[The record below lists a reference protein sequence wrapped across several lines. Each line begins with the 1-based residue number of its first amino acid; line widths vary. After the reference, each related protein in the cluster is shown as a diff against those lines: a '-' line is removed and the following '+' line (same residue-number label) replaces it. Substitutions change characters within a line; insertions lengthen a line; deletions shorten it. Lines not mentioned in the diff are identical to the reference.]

1 MIEFF
6 IGILRTIGCFFLT
19 FMVAFLASASGV
31 LLGGQR
37 AWEYWRGAWS
47 RVHLFFL
54 GAKVEVSGKENL
66 KGPAVFIS
74 NHESVVDLF
83 TIGSICPKKTTYI
96 SKKEVARFP
105 FVGVIM
111 RMGGCIFIDRSNTR
125 SAIESIRIGLQE
137 RRENYSIIVFPE
149 GTRTAVEEGLKPFKR
164 GCMHVSM
171 EAGIP
176 IVPIGH
182 AGAADYANGKS
193 IFMKKG
199 GTIFVE
205 VGEPIDTSDWTQDNA
220 REQMNFL
227 HQRVQDLIE
236 KAKLKKLAEKK
247 DLKQGVK
254 DNDFSAK
261 SL

>member
-19 FMVAFLASASGV
+19 FVVAFLASASG
-31 LLGGQR
+31 LFLGGQR

-47 RVHLFFL
+47 RAHLFFL
-54 GAKVEVSGKENL
+54 GAKVKVGGKENL
-66 KGPAVFIS
+66 KGPAVFIM
-74 NHESVVDLF
+74 NHESVIDLF
-83 TIGSICPKKTTYI
+83 TIGSICPEKTTFI

-125 SAIESIRIGLQE
+125 SAIESIRNGLKE

-193 IFMKKG
+193 IIMKRG
-199 GTIFVE
+199 GTVFVE
-205 VGEPIDTSDWTQDNA
+205 VGEPIDTSKWTQDNTKS
-220 REQMNFL
+220 QMEFL
-227 HQRVQDLIE
+227 HQTVKNLIE
-236 KAKLKKLAEKK
+236 KAKLKKLNEEKE
-247 DLKQGVK
+247 LERNLNN
-254 DNDFSAK
+254 NDFSTK